1 MKISPADIFPQTSG
15 AQPSLEERLA
25 DSLAE
30 IARLT
35 ELVEVQAK
43 IIAELRQEIVAL
55 KQENAALKQENLALR
70 ERLNRNST
78 NSNQPPSQDNP
89 FCPPPK
95 ASQQRSGSG
104 AGQEA
109 STPSAGKKSR
119 PYHKG
124 ARQQLLKP
132 DRVIPCPPESC
143 SCGCRTF
150 VDLHDLWPHQWIE
163 LLAHPVEVVHCQM
176 QAGFCSKCGK
186 LSKGRVPAGYETG
199 YGPSLTAL
207 IATLNAG
214 MTVSWRKLADCLR
227 QVFGVPI
234 SAGAVGKCLQRAG
247 AAIEPH
253 HEAIAQAVRAAPVNH
268 VDETSWRRHGPLG
281 KKRLW
286 LWVMVNREAALFR
299 VAPSRKAAEFDALR
313 GDWKG
318 ILVSDDYQ
326 AYVKW
331 PLRQTCLA
339 HLIRRAL
346 GLAESADAQTALC
359 GWWGLLELQR
369 LCGMSLETPEKE
381 VALCLARLRRYIE
394 RYCGLPKKN
403 KAGAFARCL
412 DKNFD
417 ALMLF
422 LRVPGVE
429 PTNNLAE
436 RSLRHGVILRKISI
450 GTSSEVGQR
459 WIERALSLSQTCR
472 SQNKSFFEVMRE
484 ALHDFFHNQTPKLD
498 WIKNISLQYTHQT
511 ATP

>member
-1 MKISPADIFPQTSG
+1 MKTSPADIFPQTSG
-15 AQPSLEERLA
+15 TQPSLEERLA
-25 DSLAE
+25 VSLAE
-30 IARLT
+30 IRRLT
-35 ELVEVQAK
+35 ELVELQAK
-43 IIAELRQEIVAL
+43 VIAELRQEIV
-55 KQENAALKQENLALR
+55 ALKQENLALR

-78 NSNQPPSQDNP
+78 NSNQPPSQNNP
-89 FCPPPK
+89 FCPPSKPPQK
-95 ASQQRSGSG
+95 QSGSG
-104 AGQEA
+104 AGRKEA
-109 STPSAGKKSR
+109 GKEESASAGKKSR

-124 ARQQLLKP
+124 AQQQLLKP
-132 DRVIPCPPESC
+132 DRVIPCPPEPC
-143 SCGCRTF
+143 SCGCRSF
-150 VDLHDLWPHQWIE
+150 VDLRERRPHQWIE
-163 LLAHPVEVVHCQM
+163 LLAHPVEVVHCRVQE
-176 QAGFCSKCGK
+176 GVCSRCGK
-186 LSKGRVPAGYETG
+186 PVKGRVPADYETG

-234 SAGAVGKCLQRAG
+234 SAGAVGKCLKRACT
-247 AAIEPH
+247 AIEPH

-268 VDETSWRRHGPLG
+268 VDETSWRQHGPLG

-286 LWVMVNREAALFR
+286 LWVMVNREAALFC

-313 GDWKG
+313 GNWKG
-318 ILVSDDYQ
+318 ILVSDDYG
-326 AYVKW
+326 AYRKW
-331 PLRQTCLA
+331 PVRQTCLA
-339 HLIRRAL
+339 HLIRRAR
-346 GLAESADAQTALC
+346 GLAESADAATALC
-359 GWWGLLELQR
+359 GWWGLLELQW

-381 VALCLARLRRYIE
+381 VALCRARLRRYIE
-394 RYCGLPKKN
+394 RYRGLPQKN

-417 ALMLF
+417 ALTLF

-450 GTSSEVGQR
+450 GTAGEAGQR
-459 WIERALSLSQTCR
+459 WIERALSLLQTCR

-484 ALHDFFHNQTPKLD
+484 ALHNFFHNQTPKLD
-498 WIKNISLQYTHQT
+498 WIKNISLKYTHQA